1 MGLGERREILSSVYT
16 YLPIFGFYFGFFLF
30 PSLVLWDFLFVFLF
44 SFFYLFFVVV
54 MFLDFKNNFSPL
66 MPPADQRTG
75 TETGVRGRESA
86 DTQAR

>member
-1 MGLGERREILSSVYT
+1 MGLGERREILSSLYT

-30 PSLVLWDFLFVFLF
+30 PSLVLWDFLFVCLF
-44 SFFYLFFVVV
+44 YSFFVVV

-75 TETGVRGRESA
+75 TETGV
-86 DTQAR
+86 